1 MGDLGAL
8 QFVQHFDM
16 LRWNDQQVADTI
28 RYSNVVYNLIGS
40 YKDTNNFS
48 RRLTN
53 VEWAERLATLV
64 AEKDDGT
71 RYFCLFLKSMLYTC
85 LFLSLKILQKR
96 NKIEK
101 FANFY

>member
-1 MGDLGAL
+1 MGDLGQL
-8 QFVQHFDM
+8 QFIQNFDM
-16 LRWNDQQVADTI
+16 LRWSDNQVAETI

-40 YKDTNNFS
+40 YKDTNIFP

-71 RYFCLFLKSMLYTC
+71 R
-85 LFLSLKILQKR
+85 LQIKY
-96 NKIEK
+96 ETGV
-101 FANFY
+101 